1 MYECAFVCVEVC
13 AVICPSRSV
22 GVDLIRD
29 NKSVLV
35 LALQVIVV
43 EVAIWVG
50 IGVAIVVGIGAATL
64 LIYSGGNGARGNR

>member
-1 MYECAFVCVEVC
+1 MCVEVC

-50 IGVAIVVGIGAATL
+50 IGVGIVAATL
-64 LIYSGGNGARGNR
+64 RIYSGGNGARGKRR